1 MESLTSSFKVEGGSV
16 EGDIPQSSKQYLKT
30 RIVSLSER
38 EKTVNLILNEV
49 YSSWIYDQIRGR
61 QVPWYGCFGP
71 NFKHWCW
78 CNWQT
83 LAQSSQGKSW
93 KCFFTSK
100 FKVHRPLKR
109 FYCFLRS
116 SPVFLRVWLGR
127 VSWEVITVHDFLIYL
142 NKVHILLEG
151 RKN

>member
-61 QVPWYGCFGP
+61 QVP
-71 NFKHWCW
+71 
-78 CNWQT
+78 
-83 LAQSSQGKSW
+83 
-93 KCFFTSK
+93 
-100 FKVHRPLKR
+100 
-109 FYCFLRS
+109 
-116 SPVFLRVWLGR
+116 
-127 VSWEVITVHDFLIYL
+127 
-142 NKVHILLEG
+142 
-151 RKN
+151 